1 MDNRRTTLG
10 PISQS
15 ALNSRAGQMMPR
27 PSLGPSRASNA
38 PDGYPLKPSRQSL
51 AGPAASRVPF
61 GGNMA
66 GSMSAKKNVTAASR

>member
-1 MDNRRTTLG
+1 MG

-15 ALNSRAGQMMPR
+15 ALNSRAGQMMHR
-27 PSLGPSRASNA
+27 PSLGPSRA

-51 AGPAASRVPF
+51 AGPAASCVSF

-66 GSMSAKKNVTAASR
+66 GSMLPKKNVTAASR